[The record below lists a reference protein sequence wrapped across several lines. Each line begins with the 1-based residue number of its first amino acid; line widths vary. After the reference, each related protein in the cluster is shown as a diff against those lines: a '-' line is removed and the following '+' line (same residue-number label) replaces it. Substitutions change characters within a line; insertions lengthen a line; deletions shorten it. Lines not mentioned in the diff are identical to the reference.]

1 MIISASR
8 RTDIPAYYSEWFY
21 NRIKEGYCTVPNPYN
36 SKQISVIDLKPKVV
50 DAIIFWTRNPRPL
63 FKYLDELDN
72 LGYKYYFQFTIN
84 NFSKQ
89 YEPYNLSLQ
98 NALQTFIELSQ
109 RIGSGKVIWRYD
121 PILLTDDLTANF
133 HTNNFQNICNQLKG
147 YSKRVVISIVD
158 DYKKTLRRLAKLEA
172 NYIPN
177 QENHTDIERLL
188 MSIVNIANE
197 NNMEVQSCAESKDYG
212 YLGIQPGKCIDDDIL
227 RNELGVDLS
236 YKKDK
241 TQRLACGCMLS
252 RDIGMNN
259 TCLMGCEYCYATTSH
274 QSAVNNKKKHDPVF
288 SSIIKHELPG
298 IVYEKIKKLQN
309 NKELELDLFSQI

>member
-8 RTDIPAYYSEWFY
+8 RTDIPAYYSKWFY
-21 NRIKEGYCTVPNPYN
+21 NRIKEGYCTVPNPFN
-36 SKQISVIDLKPKVV
+36 SKQISVIDLKPEAV

-63 FKYLDELDN
+63 FNYLNEIDN

-84 NFSKQ
+84 NYPRH
-89 YEPYNLSLQ
+89 YEPYNPTLLNSLQ
-98 NALQTFIELSQ
+98 AFIELSN
-109 RIGSGKVIWRYD
+109 RIGNGKVIWRYD
-121 PILLTDDLTANF
+121 PILLTDDLTINF
-133 HTNNFQNICNQLKG
+133 HIDNFKNICNQLKG

-158 DYKKTLRRLAKLEA
+158 DYKKTLRRLNRLQT
-172 NYIPN
+172 NYLPE
-177 QENHTDIERLL
+177 QEKNPQMENLL
-188 MSIVNIANE
+188 KNIVEIASTNK
-197 NNMEVQSCAESKDYG
+197 MEIQSCAESKNYG

-252 RDIGMNN
+252 RDIGMNH

-274 QSAVNNKKKHDPVF
+274 KAALNNRKNHDPCF
-288 SSIIKHELPG
+288 SSIVKHELPKA
-298 IVYEKIKKLQN
+298 ILEKIKELQRN
-309 NKELELDLFSQI
+309 RKTDLDLFSNR